1 MTTGE
6 IIQKLRLERGWSQE
20 QLAERVGYS
29 HKSSINK
36 IEHSKCDLS
45 RAKLESVAKVFGV
58 ELYTLLGDAASP
70 LGNADI
76 ARELEAARKK
86 NKLVIMDFA
95 GDGQDII
102 EISDEDASLIRQLVK
117 SLTERRK
124 TDTE

>member
-20 QLAERVGYS
+20 QLAVRVGYS

-36 IEHSKCDLS
+36 IEHSKSDLP
-45 RAKLESVAKVFGV
+45 RAKQERFAEVFGV
-58 ELYTLLGDAASP
+58 EQYTLLGDAASP
-70 LGNADI
+70 FGDVNI

-102 EISDEDASLIRQLVK
+102 EISDEDAALIRQLVK
-117 SLTERRK
+117 SLIKRRK
-124 TDTE
+124 RDTE

>member
-1 MTTGE
+1 MPSGSE
-6 IIQKLRLERGWSQE
+6 
-20 QLAERVGYS
+20 YS

-45 RAKLESVAKVFGV
+45 RAKLESFAKVFGV

-117 SLTERRK
+117 SLTAAKRHGIKYCCFYRRVLRK
-124 TDTE
+124 LR